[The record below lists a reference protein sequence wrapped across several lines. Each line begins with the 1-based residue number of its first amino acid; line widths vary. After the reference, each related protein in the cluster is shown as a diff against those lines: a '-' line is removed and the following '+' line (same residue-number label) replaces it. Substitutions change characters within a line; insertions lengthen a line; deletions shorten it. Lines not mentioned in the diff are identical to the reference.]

1 MEAASVQTEPL
12 RVMLVD
18 DDDIVSDAVSTILS
32 ARGWVVITF
41 DNAESAIEELRLSAD
56 RYDVLV
62 TDINMP
68 GLSGIDF
75 LKGAREASPRIPVI
89 MITGYPSIDV
99 TVEALKYGANDF
111 LTKPFSI
118 NELESSLSKVLSEK
132 ESSGSDE
139 RKLTAIATGDEFTVL
154 EAPDTYHE
162 TARRR
167 LEDKVKELSIM
178 HTISESVDD
187 ATEKDDVFRKTMHLG
202 QIITDAEQAFI
213 MVVEVEKD
221 ELVVRAVSGF
231 SDEKVLLGTRYGI
244 DIEPFKSVIKNKCY
258 STLHI
263 ESTEELEPLITG
275 CVAINKRVLLTL
287 APLLINREVVMLLGL
302 TGKDSSAGISN
313 ESLGLL
319 LNLLAKASLKL
330 ENITLTEN
338 IFSNVIGAINSLIN
352 ALDAR
357 DTYTKDHS
365 NRVTQYALEIARS
378 YDSTQEVLDSIS
390 FAGPLHDVGKIGV
403 RDDVLLKRGSFTPTE
418 CVMMKSH
425 VVRGEEI
432 LRPLNL
438 LDSEKSV
445 ILYHH
450 ERWDGKG
457 YPNGLAREQIPIA
470 ARIFSVADTYD
481 AMTSS
486 RPYRE
491 ALSAEVAVEEI
502 VGCSGT
508 QFDPD
513 VVEAFIESCIHESN
527 P

>member
-1 MEAASVQTEPL
+1 
-12 RVMLVD
+12 MLVD
-18 DDDIVSDAVSTILS
+18 DDDIVNDAVSAILT
-32 ARGWVVITF
+32 AKGWAVATF
-41 DNAESAIEELRLSAD
+41 DNAASAIEELRHSLD

-62 TDINMP
+62 TDINLP

-75 LKGAREASPRIPVI
+75 LKVAREVSPEIPVV
-89 MITGYPSIDV
+89 MITGYPSIDIA
-99 TVEALKYGANDF
+99 VEAMKHGANDF
-111 LTKPFSI
+111 LTKPFSSNDLI
-118 NELESSLSKVLSEK
+118 GSLNKAVSAREHKLSILSTFDSAEPVRRIDATK
-132 ESSGSDE
+132 SD
-139 RKLTAIATGDEFTVL
+139 
-154 EAPDTYHE
+154 P
-162 TARRR
+162 ARRR
-167 LEDKVKELSIM
+167 LEEKIKELSII
-178 HTISESVDD
+178 HTINESIDD
-187 ATEKDDVFRKTMHLG
+187 AADKADVFRKTMNLG
-202 QIITDAEQAFI
+202 QIITDAERAFI
-213 MVVEVEKD
+213 LAVD
-221 ELVVRAVSGF
+221 AGSNELVVRAASGYPETDSVVGARF
-231 SDEKVLLGTRYGI
+231 SLNL
-244 DIEPFKSVIKNKCY
+244 EPFRSVIKHKCY
-258 STLHI
+258 STLLVD
-263 ESTEELEPLITG
+263 SSAELQPLIASG
-275 CVAINKRVLLTL
+275 GSINKRAPLTL
-287 APLLINREVVMLLGL
+287 APLLINREVVVLLGL
-302 TGKDSSAGISN
+302 TGADPSVEVTN

-338 IFSNVIGAINSLIN
+338 IFSNIIGAIDSLIN

-365 NRVTQYALEIARS
+365 NRVTQYALKIARS
-378 YDSTQEVLDSIS
+378 YNSSQDVLDSIN

-403 RDDVLLKRGSFTPTE
+403 RDDVLLKKGSFSPDE
-418 CVMMKSH
+418 RVMMMSH

-457 YPNGLAREQIPIA
+457 YPNGLVRDQIPVA

-486 RPYRE
+486 RPYRD
-491 ALSAEVAVEEI
+491 ALSTNVAIEEI
-502 VGCSGT
+502 TDCSGT

-513 VVEAFIESCIHESN
+513 VVTAFMKSGINETN

>member
-1 MEAASVQTEPL
+1 MEAAVAHLEPL

-18 DDDIVSDAVSTILS
+18 DDDIVNDAVSAILT
-32 ARGWVVITF
+32 AKGWAVATF
-41 DNAESAIEELRLSAD
+41 DNAVTASEELRHSLD

-75 LKGAREASPRIPVI
+75 LKVARESSPDIPVV
-89 MITGYPSIDV
+89 MITGYPSIDIA
-99 TVEALKYGANDF
+99 VEAMKHGANDF
-111 LTKPFSI
+111 LTKPFSSTDLVGAL
-118 NELESSLSKVLSEK
+118 NKAVNAREHRHSHLSAVDASEPTHRI
-132 ESSGSDE
+132 D
-139 RKLTAIATGDEFTVL
+139 ATM
-154 EAPDTYHE
+154 PDP
-162 TARRR
+162 ARRR
-167 LEDKVKELSIM
+167 LEEKIKELSIM
-178 HTISESVDD
+178 HTINESIDEAVD
-187 ATEKDDVFRKTMHLG
+187 KDDVFRKTMDLG
-202 QIITDAEQAFI
+202 QIITDAEQAFV
-213 MVVEVEKD
+213 MAVEAEKNS
-221 ELVVRAVSGF
+221 LVVRAVSGYADTASVMGARF
-231 SDEKVLLGTRYGI
+231 GLGE
-244 DIEPFKSVIKNKCY
+244 EPFRSVIKNKCY
-258 STLHI
+258 SSLMVDSSAELQPLVTSG
-263 ESTEELEPLITG
+263 ES
-275 CVAINKRVLLTL
+275 AFKRAPLTL
-287 APLLINREVVMLLGL
+287 APLLINREVVVLLGL
-302 TGKDSSAGISN
+302 TGSDPSVEISH

-338 IFSNVIGAINSLIN
+338 IFSNIIGAINSLIN

-365 NRVTQYALEIARS
+365 NRVTQYALKIARS
-378 YDSTQEVLDSIS
+378 YNSTQEVLDSIS

-403 RDDVLLKRGSFTPTE
+403 RDDVLLKKGSFSPDE
-418 CVMMKSH
+418 RVMMMSH

-457 YPNGLAREQIPIA
+457 YPNGLVREQIPIA

-486 RPYRE
+486 RPYRD
-491 ALSAEVAVEEI
+491 ALSTNVAIEEI
-502 VGCSGT
+502 TGCSGT
-508 QFDPD
+508 QFDPE
-513 VVEAFIESCIHESN
+513 VVTAFMKSGILETN
-527 P
+527 L